1 MLTAQRQTLSQRIQ
15 QRADPQ
21 LLLTNRLLQMSS
33 LELRQCVTEELAENP
48 ALETPEGR
56 VGCAVCDGFN
66 AGCPACG
73 SGAPLVSRA
82 DSGWQ
87 PATDTGWVDE
97 EYDPLAL
104 VEAPQTLRDHLHTQ
118 LRAVMAPD
126 DTRIGGY
133 LVDALEADGY
143 LRVPLSEI
151 AATLGVGELEVERVL
166 WIVQGFDPTGVGAR
180 TLQECLLLQARA
192 LEAEGRAPRHLVR
205 LLDECWK
212 ELCGSR
218 WSLIARRLRI
228 EPRAAQE
235 TADWLRRN
243 LSPYPGLGYRPDW
256 ERPTRQ
262 RNSVRPDVVIT
273 RSESGILEVELTR
286 DDLPGVSLNPEYTRL
301 WERLR
306 NDPNAFTEQER
317 RHIREFLGRAQMFL
331 RGLQDRKSLLRRVA
345 ECIVEEQ
352 EPYLSSEREE
362 DMRPLTQAQLSS
374 FLQVHESTVSRAVAD
389 KFLQLPSGRLVPL
402 SHFFDRA
409 LSHRRLV
416 ANVVA
421 SENPASPYSDQE
433 ISEILQSQGVQIA
446 RRTVMKYREEM
457 NILSS
462 RQRIGAQR

>member
-1 MLTAQRQTLSQRIQ
+1 MLTAQRQMQSQRIQ

-48 ALETPEGR
+48 ALEAPEGSG
-56 VGCAVCDGFN
+56 GCVLCEGAN
-66 AGCPACG
+66 PGCPACG
-73 SGAPLVSRA
+73 SGTSLVSR
-82 DSGWQ
+82 DSSHWQ
-87 PATDTGWVDE
+87 PTADAGWTEE

-104 VEAPQTLRDHLHTQ
+104 VEAPRTLRDHLWMQ
-118 LRAVMAPD
+118 LRAVAGPVEE
-126 DTRIGGY
+126 RIGGY

-143 LRVPLSEI
+143 LRVPVEEV
-151 AATLGVGELEVERVL
+151 AQTLAVPEAEVERVL
-166 WIVQGFDPTGVGAR
+166 GLIHSFEPTGVGAR
-180 TLQECLLLQARA
+180 SLQECLLLQAQA
-192 LEAEGRAPRHLVR
+192 MVAEGSAPRHLVPM
-205 LLDECWK
+205 LEDCWK

-235 TADWLRRN
+235 TAEWLRRN
-243 LSPYPGLGYRPDW
+243 LSPYPGHGYRPAW
-256 ERPTRQ
+256 ERPVRQ
-262 RNSVRPDVVIT
+262 RNSVRPDA
-273 RSESGILEVELTR
+273 ILSRTEMGDLEIELTR

-306 NDPNAFTEQER
+306 HDPHTFTEQER
-317 RHIREFLGRAQMFL
+317 QHVREFLNRAQMFL
-331 RGLQDRKSLLRRVA
+331 RGLHDRKSLLRRVA
-345 ECIVEEQ
+345 ECILEEQ
-352 EPYLSSEREE
+352 EPYLNSEREE
-362 DMRPLTQAQLSS
+362 DMRPLTQAQLST

-389 KFLQLPSGRLVPL
+389 KFLQLPSGRLVPF

-433 ISEILQSQGVQIA
+433 ISEILRGQGVQIA

-462 RQRIGAQR
+462 RQRVGAQR